1 MRILLL
7 TAYFPPDT
15 GSAAHLFYE
24 LGRAFVERGH
34 EVTVLTSMP
43 GYHALGPLEK
53 YRGKKRIKEDMDGM
67 EVVRVATPQPPRHL
81 LVGRALWQFGGALAF
96 FLAGLALPSHDV
108 AIVYSPPLPLGLTA
122 WGLKKLRGIPF
133 ILNVQDLF
141 PQSIIDLGLLR
152 NRWLIRF
159 FEAMER
165 FVYQQANAITVHSE
179 GNRQHIARK
188 LGIEKAE
195 KIRVIPNWVD
205 TRFIQPGPRVN
216 WFREEYNL
224 GNAFIVSFAGV
235 LGYSQDLDVVLEAA
249 RILNGG
255 RWKMEDVSWKTEGGD
270 WQSAIGNPNSEILF
284 LIVGDGVE
292 KARLEAKARQ
302 IGLDNVRF
310 LPMQP
315 REKYPAVLHASDIG
329 LVTLHAEVRTPV
341 VPSKILSIMAAGR
354 PVVAAMNLD
363 GDGPRLITES
373 RCGLCVPPED
383 PQALAQAVLKLYHDP
398 SLRQELG
405 RNGRRYAEE
414 HLSLEAC
421 GGQYEELLQRI
432 AEEGKGSAIFRIDNR
447 T

>member
-24 LGRAFVERGH
+24 LGRALVERGH

-53 YRGKKRIKEDMDGM
+53 YKGKKRIKEDMDGM

-195 KIRVIPNWVD
+195 KVRVIPNWVD

-216 WFREEYNL
+216 WFREDYNL

-235 LGYSQDLDVVLEAA
+235 LGYSQDLDIVLEAA
-249 RILNGG
+249 RILKDENP
-255 RWKMEDVSWKTEGGD
+255 
-270 WQSAIGNPNSEILF
+270 QSDILF
-284 LIVGDGVE
+284 LIAGDGVE
-292 KARLEAKARQ
+292 RPRLEAKARQ
-302 IGLDNVRF
+302 MGLNNVRF

-363 GDGPRLITES
+363 GDGPRLIAEA

-383 PQALAQAVLKLYHDP
+383 PRALAGAVLKLYHDA
-398 SLRQELG
+398 SLREELG
-405 RNGRRYAEE
+405 RNGRQYAEE
-414 HLSLEAC
+414 YLSLDRCVARY
-421 GGQYEELLQRI
+421 QALLQQI
-432 AEEGKGSAIFRIDNR
+432 
-447 T
+447 

>member
-1 MRILLL
+1 MKILLL

-34 EVTVLTSMP
+34 GVTVLTGMP

-53 YRGKKRIKEDMDGM
+53 YKGKRRIKEDMEGM
-67 EVVRVATPQPPRHL
+67 EVVRVAMPQLPRHL
-81 LVGRALWQFGGALAF
+81 MVGRALWQFGGAWAL
-96 FLAGLALPSHDV
+96 FLAGLGLPKADA

-122 WGLKKLRGIPF
+122 WGLKKLQGLPF

-159 FEAMER
+159 FEEMER
-165 FVYQQANAITVHSE
+165 FVYRRANIITVHSE
-179 GNRQHIARK
+179 GNREHVMRK
-188 LGIEKAE
+188 LDKGQAE
-195 KIRVIPNWVD
+195 KVKVIPNWVD
-205 TRFIQPGPRVN
+205 VHFIQPGPRMN
-216 WFREEYNL
+216 WFREAHGL
-224 GNAFIVSFAGV
+224 GDAFVVSFAGV
-235 LGYSQDLDVVLEAA
+235 LGYSQDLDVVLDAA
-249 RILNGG
+249 RILKDGG
-255 RWKMEDVSWKTEGGD
+255 WS
-270 WQSAIGNPNSEILF
+270 SEILF

-292 KARLEAKARQ
+292 RPRLEAKARQ
-302 IGLDNVRF
+302 MGLNNVRF

-329 LVTLHAEVRTPV
+329 LATLHAEVRTPV

-363 GDGPRLITES
+363 GDGPRLIAEA

-383 PQALAQAVLKLYHDP
+383 PRALAEAILQLYHDA
-398 SLRQELG
+398 SLREELG
-405 RNGRRYAEE
+405 CNGRRYVEKY
-414 HLSLEAC
+414 LSLEAC
-421 GGQYEELLQRI
+421 VERYEQLLRQVI
-432 AEEGKGSAIFRIDNR
+432 
-447 T
+447 

>member
-1 MRILLL
+1 MKILLL

-34 EVTVLTSMP
+34 GVTVLTGMP

-53 YRGKKRIKEDMDGM
+53 YKGKKRIKEDMEGM
-67 EVVRVATPQPPRHL
+67 EVVRVAMPQLPRHL
-81 LVGRALWQFGGALAF
+81 MVGRALWQFGGAWAL
-96 FLAGLALPSHDV
+96 FLAGLGLPKADA

-122 WGLKKLRGIPF
+122 WGLKKLQGLPF

-159 FEAMER
+159 FEGMER
-165 FVYQQANAITVHSE
+165 FVYRRANIITVHSE
-179 GNRQHIARK
+179 GNREHVMRK
-188 LGIEKAE
+188 LDEGQAE
-195 KIRVIPNWVD
+195 KVKVIPNWVD
-205 TRFIQPGPRVN
+205 VHFIQPGPRMN
-216 WFREEYNL
+216 WFREAHGL
-224 GNAFIVSFAGV
+224 GDAFVVSFAGV
-235 LGYSQDLDVVLEAA
+235 LGYSQDLDVVLDAA
-249 RILNGG
+249 RILEDGG
-255 RWKMEDVSWKTEGGD
+255 WR
-270 WQSAIGNPNSEILF
+270 SEILF

-292 KARLEAKARQ
+292 RPRLEAKARQ
-302 IGLDNVRF
+302 MGLNNVRF

-329 LVTLHAEVRTPV
+329 LATLHAEVRTPV

-363 GDGPRLITES
+363 GDGPRLIAEA

-383 PQALAQAVLKLYHDP
+383 PRALAEAILQLYHDA
-398 SLRQELG
+398 SLREELG
-405 RNGRRYAEE
+405 RNGRRYVEKY
-414 HLSLEAC
+414 LSLEAC
-421 GGQYEELLQRI
+421 VERYEQLLRQVI
-432 AEEGKGSAIFRIDNR
+432 
-447 T
+447 

>member
-1 MRILLL
+1 LRILLL
-7 TAYFPPDT
+7 TVYFPPDT

-24 LGRAFVERGH
+24 LGRALVKRGH

-53 YRGKKRIKEDMDGM
+53 YKGKKRIREDMDGM
-67 EVVRVATPQPPRHL
+67 EVVRVATPQLPRHL

-96 FLAGLALPSHDV
+96 FLSGLALPSHDV

-152 NRWLIRF
+152 NRWLIRL
-159 FEAMER
+159 FEGMER
-165 FVYQQANAITVHSE
+165 FVYARADATTVHSE
-179 GNRQHIARK
+179 GNRQHVARK

-195 KIRVIPNWVD
+195 KVRVIPNWVD
-205 TRFIQPGPRVN
+205 TRFIQPGPRIN
-216 WFREEYNL
+216 WFREEHSL
-224 GNAFIVSFAGV
+224 GNAFIASFAGV
-235 LGYSQDLDVVLEAA
+235 LGYSQDLDIVLEAA
-249 RILNGG
+249 CILKDENP
-255 RWKMEDVSWKTEGGD
+255 
-270 WQSAIGNPNSEILF
+270 QSDILF

-292 KARLEAKARQ
+292 RPRLEAKAQ
-302 IGLDNVRF
+302 QMGLDNVRF

-363 GDGPRLITES
+363 GDGPRLIAEA

-383 PQALAQAVLKLYHDP
+383 PRALAQAVLKLYHDP
-398 SLRQELG
+398 SLREELG

-421 GGQYEELLQRI
+421 SGRYEELLQRI

>member
-1 MRILLL
+1 MKILLL

-34 EVTVLTSMP
+34 GVTVLTGMP

-53 YRGKKRIKEDMDGM
+53 YKGKKRIKEDMEGM
-67 EVVRVATPQPPRHL
+67 EVVRVAMPQLPRHL
-81 LVGRALWQFGGALAF
+81 MVGRALWQFGGAWAL
-96 FLAGLALPSHDV
+96 FLAGLGLPKADA

-122 WGLKKLRGIPF
+122 WGLKKLQGLPF

-159 FEAMER
+159 FEEMER
-165 FVYQQANAITVHSE
+165 FVYRRANIITVHSE
-179 GNRQHIARK
+179 GNREHVMRK
-188 LGIEKAE
+188 LDEGQAE
-195 KIRVIPNWVD
+195 KVKVIPNWVD
-205 TRFIQPGPRVN
+205 VHFIQPGPRMN
-216 WFREEYNL
+216 WFREAHGL
-224 GNAFIVSFAGV
+224 GDAFVVSFAGV
-235 LGYSQDLDVVLEAA
+235 LGYSQDLDVVLDAA
-249 RILNGG
+249 RILEDGG
-255 RWKMEDVSWKTEGGD
+255 WR
-270 WQSAIGNPNSEILF
+270 SEILF

-292 KARLEAKARQ
+292 RPRLEAKARQ
-302 IGLDNVRF
+302 MGLNNVRF

-329 LVTLHAEVRTPV
+329 LATLHAEVRTPV

-363 GDGPRLITES
+363 GDGPRLIAEA

-383 PQALAQAVLKLYHDP
+383 PRALAEAILQLYHDA
-398 SLRQELG
+398 SLREELG
-405 RNGRRYAEE
+405 RNGRRYVEKY
-414 HLSLEAC
+414 LSLEAC
-421 GGQYEELLQRI
+421 VERYEQLLRQVI
-432 AEEGKGSAIFRIDNR
+432 
-447 T
+447 

>member
-24 LGRAFVERGH
+24 LGKAFVERGH

-43 GYHALGPLEK
+43 GYHALGSLEK

-81 LVGRALWQFGGALAF
+81 MVGRALWQFGGALAF

-165 FVYQQANAITVHSE
+165 FVYQQANVITVHSE

-188 LGIEKAE
+188 MERREGEKV
-195 KIRVIPNWVD
+195 KGDKVKVIPNWVD
-205 TRFIQPGPRVN
+205 TDFIRPGERMN
-216 WFREEYNL
+216 GFREEQGL
-224 GNAFIVSFAGV
+224 GDAFVVSFAGV

-255 RWKMEDVSWKTEGGD
+255 RWKMEDVSWKTEDGD
-270 WQSAIGNPNSEILF
+270 WQSAIRIPQSEILF

-292 KARLEAKARQ
+292 KARLEAKAQ
-302 IGLDNVRF
+302 QMGLDNVRF

-329 LVTLHAEVRTPV
+329 LVTLHAEVKTPV

-363 GDGPRLITES
+363 GDGPRLIAEAQ
-373 RCGLCVPPED
+373 CGLCVPPED

-405 RNGRRYAEE
+405 LNGRRYAEE
-414 HLSLEAC
+414 HLSLDRCVA
-421 GGQYEELLQRI
+421 QYEALLQQVVKCG
-432 AEEGKGSAIFRIDNR
+432 A
-447 T
+447 

>member
-1 MRILLL
+1 LRILLL

-24 LGRAFVERGH
+24 LGRALVERGH

-43 GYHALGPLEK
+43 GYHALGPLERYK
-53 YRGKKRIKEDMDGM
+53 GKKRLKEDMEGM
-67 EVVRVATPQPPRHL
+67 EVVRVATPQLPRHL
-81 LVGRALWQFGGALAF
+81 MVGRALWQFGGAWFF
-96 FLAGLALPSHDV
+96 FLAGLGLPKADV

-133 ILNVQDLF
+133 ILNIQDLF

-165 FVYQQANAITVHSE
+165 FVYQQANVITVHSE
-179 GNRQHIARK
+179 GNRQHITRK
-188 LGIEKAE
+188 LGMEKAE
-195 KIRVIPNWVD
+195 KVRVIPNWVD
-205 TRFIQPGPRVN
+205 TYFIQPGERMN
-216 WFREEYNL
+216 WFREEHGL
-224 GNAFIVSFAGV
+224 GNTFIASFAGV
-235 LGYSQDLDVVLEAA
+235 LGYSQDLDVISEAA
-249 RILNGG
+249 RIL
-255 RWKMEDVSWKTEGGD
+255 KDD
-270 WQSAIGNPNSEILF
+270 HPQSNILF

-292 KARLEAKARQ
+292 RPRLEAKARQ
-302 IGLDNVRF
+302 MGLVNVRL

-363 GDGPRLITES
+363 GDGPRLIAEA

-383 PQALAQAVLKLYHDP
+383 PRALAEAVLKLHYDA

-405 RNGRRYAEE
+405 HNGRRYAEE

-421 GGQYEELLQRI
+421 GGRYEELLQRI
-432 AEEGKGSAIFRIDNR
+432 AEEGKGSPIFHIHSR